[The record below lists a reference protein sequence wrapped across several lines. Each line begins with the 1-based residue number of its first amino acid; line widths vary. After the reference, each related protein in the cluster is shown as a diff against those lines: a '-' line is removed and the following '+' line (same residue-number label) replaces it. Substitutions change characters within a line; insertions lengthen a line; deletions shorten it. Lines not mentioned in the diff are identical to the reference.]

1 MAWWRCDKSKRYL
14 RCLRYIKILERTM
27 REYETILTTNLM
39 MTLTTHYERI
49 DALLR
54 RYDIMITSFVIWLFR
69 LSFRGIDCISLL
81 YFGMILYVTEVYI
94 FKIYHSNKYSNLF
107 GIVIWVPRENKY
119 FTELTSKC
127 LSLYDVTIISAMLIY
142 YTLMFLFFARGTYE
156 YYH

>member
-1 MAWWRCDKSKRYL
+1 MYMIENNSMCEAVVMVWWRCDKSKRYL

-54 RYDIMITSFVIWLFR
+54 RYNDMITSFVIWLFR

-81 YFGMILYVTEVYI
+81 CFGMILYVTEIYI
-94 FKIYHSNKYSNLF
+94 FKIYNSNRYSNSS
-107 GIVIWVPRENKY
+107 RK
-119 FTELTSKC
+119 
-127 LSLYDVTIISAMLIY
+127 
-142 YTLMFLFFARGTYE
+142 
-156 YYH
+156 

>member
-1 MAWWRCDKSKRYL
+1 MIENNSMCEAVVMVWWRCGKSKQYL

-54 RYDIMITSFVIWLFR
+54 RYDDMITSFVIWLFR

-81 YFGMILYVTEVYI
+81 YFGMILYVTELYI
-94 FKIYHSNKYSNLF
+94 FKIYHSNKYSNKMS
-107 GIVIWVPRENKY
+107 I
-119 FTELTSKC
+119 
-127 LSLYDVTIISAMLIY
+127 SLN
-142 YTLMFLFFARGTYE
+142 
-156 YYH
+156 